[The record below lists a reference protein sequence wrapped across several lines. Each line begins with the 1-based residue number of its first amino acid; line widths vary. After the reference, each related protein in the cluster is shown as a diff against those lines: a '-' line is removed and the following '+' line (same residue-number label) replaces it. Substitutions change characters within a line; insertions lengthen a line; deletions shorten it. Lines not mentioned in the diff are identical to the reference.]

1 MFPKLFEGRV
11 FFYLLLR
18 FVVATPV
25 HQCVLLMTLYLLVR
39 VAFQEMLKHHPN
51 LQSQAS
57 EKEKRRATERSK
69 LISDAY
75 RKIKASFKK

>member
-1 MFPKLFEGRV
+1 
-11 FFYLLLR
+11 
-18 FVVATPV
+18 
-25 HQCVLLMTLYLLVR
+25 
-39 VAFQEMLKHHPN
+39 MLKHHPD

-75 RKIKASFKK
+75 RKVKASFKK